1 MQRCLNEIDQSHSK
15 YIVNPMET
23 VKYSK
28 TYRII
33 HWGIA
38 ITFLLLLITV
48 FLRLTWMNKENVAD
62 IIQTYLGSTDQSLSR
77 EQLIVLAKQIRK
89 PMWDWHIYLGYVL
102 TGLFSLRFLL
112 PFFGTMK
119 FQNPLVK
126 NLSIKQKFQK
136 WTYIIFY
143 VCVVISLI
151 TGLIIELGPK
161 DLKKP
166 MEEIHIL
173 SIYYL
178 IAFIVIHVGGVIIAE
193 FTSDKGII
201 SRIVRGSDEQF

>member
-1 MQRCLNEIDQSHSK
+1 
-15 YIVNPMET
+15 MET

>member
-1 MQRCLNEIDQSHSK
+1 
-15 YIVNPMET
+15 MEN

-28 TYRII
+28 IYRII
-33 HWGIA
+33 HWAIA
-38 ITFLLLLITV
+38 VTFLLLLITI
-48 FLRLTWMNKENVAD
+48 FLRLTWMNKENMAD
-62 IIQTYLGSTDQSLSR
+62 IIQAYLNGTDQSLSR

-126 NLSIKQKFQK
+126 NLSLKQKFQK

-151 TGLIIELGPK
+151 TGLIIEFGSK

-166 MEEIHIL
+166 MEEIHVL
-173 SIYYL
+173 GIYYL
-178 IAFIVIHVGGVIIAE
+178 IAFIVIHLGGVIIAE

-201 SRIVRGSDEQF
+201 SRIVRGSNDVF